1 MEAIGSN
8 GFPTSPAPSSSAVL
22 DVRPLRTLSPMT
34 PHPFMSMPGYAPPG
48 SYPFMCFNPYA
59 PYPSGASPSY
69 PSTAPW
75 AAPSHVSTRPTTPEP
90 VPVAEA
96 REVIDVDEISDA
108 RPNPQ
113 LSSCKQPKKGSP
125 AVVSAPPKVPSSSE
139 RKVSAKSKTTGKDAS
154 GKYALEKAGISAPS
168 PLIVETNKRTE
179 YANSGSR
186 SGRFAS
192 TGESSK
198 KKQKS
203 YRYKKSK
210 GLLKEAPEYV
220 TSNLT
225 DRESV
230 ERILMIFDAV
240 KRRVNQ
246 TNDSHAK
253 GATGGSSVRPDLKAS
268 TTMTS
273 KALRV
278 NGEKRIGH
286 VPGVHI
292 GDMFYFRM
300 EMCLVGLHAPS
311 MAGIDYMTA
320 KFGEIEDPVA
330 ISIVSSGVYE
340 GDVDDGDVLI
350 YSGHGGSCS
359 KEGKQEDQK
368 LERGNLALD
377 RSLRHSVEI
386 RVTRGFKDP
395 NSLNGKVYI
404 YDGLYKIQESWID
417 KGKGGFDIFKY
428 KLVRVPGQPVLGS
441 LIWKQAIAWKENPA
455 CREGVIIADLSVGM
469 ENTPVCLVNEV
480 DDEKIPPH
488 FCYISRVK
496 YEKAISLMKPIPGC
510 NCQNACL
517 PSSIGCNCTQL
528 NGDEFP
534 YVVNGILVCRKP
546 VVYECSPNCSCSSHC
561 RNRVSQNGV
570 KLRFDV
576 FKTKD
581 KGWGLRSLDS
591 IRAGTFICEYVGD
604 VIPRN
609 KIDDDGPDNEYFFDA
624 SCSRGNLLEW
634 DGMYELLGE
643 PRPTKNS
650 QNFDS
655 FPFVIDA
662 KKSGN
667 IARFMNHSCS
677 PNVFWQPVLY
687 DHNDETSPHIMFFA
701 RKNIPPL
708 TELTYD
714 YGMNKAEIGRSRSRA
729 CLCGSSNCRG
739 FFG

>member
-1 MEAIGSN
+1 MGSN
-8 GFPTSPAPSSSAVL
+8 GFPTSPVPSNPAVL
-22 DVRPLRTLSPMT
+22 DVKPLRTLSPMT

-59 PYPSGASPSY
+59 PYPPGASLSHPS
-69 PSTAPW
+69 SQ
-75 AAPSHVSTRPTTPEP
+75 VSTQPSTPEP
-90 VPVAEA
+90 IPLAEA

-108 RPNPQ
+108 PLNPQ
-113 LSSCKQPKKGSP
+113 PSSLKQPKTGS
-125 AVVSAPPKVPSSSE
+125 AASVSAPSKVPSSSK
-139 RKVSAKSKTTGKDAS
+139 RKVNEESKTA
-154 GKYALEKAGISAPS
+154 EKAEKTSRKSALKKAEISTPS
-168 PLIVETNKRTE
+168 PLVGETKKGKGS
-179 YANSGSR
+179 ANSGSNGSR
-186 SGRFAS
+186 RFAG

-203 YRYKKSK
+203 YRDKKSR
-210 GLLKEAPEYV
+210 KEVLAEVPEYV

-246 TNDSHAK
+246 TNDSRAR
-253 GATGGSSVRPDLKAS
+253 GATGGSSIRPDLRAS

-278 NGEKRIGH
+278 NSEKRIGN
-286 VPGVHI
+286 VPGVYI
-292 GDMFYFRM
+292 GDIFYFRI

-320 KFGEIEDPVA
+320 KFGEVEDPVA
-330 ISIVSSGVYE
+330 ISIVSSGGYE

-377 RSLRHSVEI
+377 RSLGHSVEI
-386 RVTRGFKDP
+386 RVTRGVKDSS
-395 NSLNGKVYI
+395 SLNGKVYI
-404 YDGLYKIQESWID
+404 YDGLYSIQESWID
-417 KGKGGFDIFKY
+417 KGKGGFSIFKY
-428 KLVRVPGQPVLGS
+428 KLVRLPGQPVLGS
-441 LIWKQAIAWKENPA
+441 LIWKQALAWKENPA
-455 CREGVIIADLSVGM
+455 SREGVIIADLSVGM
-469 ENTPVCLVNEV
+469 ENTPVCLVNVV

-488 FCYISRVK
+488 FFYISRVK
-496 YEKAISLMKPIPGC
+496 YEKAISLMKPISGC
-510 NCQNACL
+510 KCQNACL
-517 PSSIGCNCTQL
+517 SSSTGCNCTQL
-528 NGDEFP
+528 NSGEFP
-534 YVVNGILVCRKP
+534 YVANGILVSRKP
-546 VVYECSPNCSCSSHC
+546 VIYECSPNCSCFSIC

-570 KLRFDV
+570 KLHFDV

-581 KGWGLRSLDS
+581 KGWGLRSLDP
-591 IRAGTFICEYVGD
+591 IRSGTFICEYIGD

-609 KIDDDGPDNEYFFDA
+609 KLDDDSYDDEYIFDA
-624 SCSRGNLLEW
+624 GHTRENLLEW

-643 PRPTKNS
+643 PRPAKNS
-650 QNFDS
+650 QNFES

-667 IARFMNHSCS
+667 VARFMNHSCS

-708 TELTYD
+708 MELTYD
-714 YGMNKAEIGRSRSRA
+714 YGMSKAQTGRCRSKM

-739 FFG
+739 YFG